1 MANRKPPSMG
11 RFCFATLPLC
21 IFCALM
27 HSRTMKIYTKTG
39 DKGETSLLG
48 GKRVKK
54 NCIEI
59 DAIGEVDELNA
70 FIGILIASLPIGFEN
85 VSNNLSQIQH
95 RLFVVGS
102 NIASIQMQLDTI
114 PKLHDSD
121 VEFLENW
128 IDEMEKDLKP
138 LTQFILPSGQVAA
151 VNSFFA
157 RAICRRAERRVVEL
171 NSEYQNLEPLVQKY
185 LNRLSDTLFV
195 LGRFLNAKQGVSD
208 VFWVK

>member
-1 MANRKPPSMG
+1 
-11 RFCFATLPLC
+11 
-21 IFCALM
+21 
-27 HSRTMKIYTKTG
+27 MKIYTKTG

-102 NIASIQMQLDTI
+102 NIASVQMQLDTI

-138 LTQFILPSGQVAA
+138 LAQFILPSGQVAA

-157 RAICRRAERRVVEL
+157 RAICRRAERRVVDGQIQVTFPR
-171 NSEYQNLEPLVQKY
+171 NPSESTRDKIKGPGIALKWSNYSK
-185 LNRLSDTLFV
+185 
-195 LGRFLNAKQGVSD
+195 K
-208 VFWVK
+208 WVRKHTATTGTKWFKHLLAEALTSATYE

>member
-1 MANRKPPSMG
+1 
-11 RFCFATLPLC
+11 
-21 IFCALM
+21 
-27 HSRTMKIYTKTG
+27 MKIYTKTG

-102 NIASIQMQLDTI
+102 NIAGIQMQLDTI

-128 IDEMEKDLKP
+128 IDEMEKDLKQ
-138 LTQFILPSGQVAA
+138 LNQFILPSGQIAA
-151 VNSFFA
+151 GNSFFA

-171 NSEYQNLEPLVQKY
+171 NGEYQNLDPLVQKY
-185 LNRLSDTLFV
+185 LNRLSDVLFV
-195 LGRFLNAKQGVSD
+195 LGRFLNAKQGVED
-208 VFWVK
+208 IFWEK

>member
-1 MANRKPPSMG
+1 
-11 RFCFATLPLC
+11 
-21 IFCALM
+21 
-27 HSRTMKIYTKTG
+27 MKIYTKTG

-70 FIGILIASLPIGFEN
+70 SIGVLIASLPLGFEN

-102 NIASIQMQLDTI
+102 NIAGIQMQLDTI

-121 VEFLENW
+121 VEFLEKW

-138 LTQFILPSGQVAA
+138 LTQFILPSGQIAA
-151 VNSFFA
+151 ANSFFA

-171 NSEYQNLEPLVQKY
+171 NTEYSNLDPIVQKY
-185 LNRLSDTLFV
+185 LNRLSDVLFV
-195 LGRFLNAKQGVSD
+195 LGRFLNTKQDIQD